1 MLVLF
6 ATFRENYVFEKPAS
20 PRSIGGVLD
29 DGIQLWKQALAK
41 TWLLAVISRIIIAIP
56 SIFFRTQVQ
65 DAASLPLNER
75 LLAMMGQSSRYSL
88 WVILLLVVSYSF
100 HNAIQLR
107 VAAEAE
113 HSPLTF
119 GEALSKGIRL
129 LPRLIWLLVLLFLAI
144 FVIGV
149 IFALVVQVGL
159 FHLNRTAVLAF
170 TFTLVFL
177 LAFIPLI
184 RLVMG
189 YIYMTVEDQ
198 PAFTSLKASWTLT
211 RGYWWRVATILT
223 VMAIIALVLAAVMYM
238 IGGAA
243 AGILGAFSLGTAI
256 LIQVVSVM
264 LTGVLGSFYPSLLY
278 ATYLDLKL
286 RNEGADLAGRVNA
299 LAVR

>member
-1 MLVLF
+1 M
-6 ATFRENYVFEKPAS
+6 FEKPAS